1 MVETVLTAFIAFAS
15 TNIDD
20 IFILMTLFTQVPH
33 SLERRS
39 IVAGQYMGIIALI
52 LLSIA
57 GALIGIVVP
66 LPYIGL
72 LGLFPIYLGVAKVV
86 SHLRNK
92 SDGDEDNAMEIKKRR
107 GGLIGNMIGQ
117 EAFGI
122 AAITI
127 ANGGDNIG
135 IYVPLF
141 AKASL
146 PELGITI
153 LIFLALVYVWLAIAA
168 YATRHPM
175 VTDRLRK
182 YNHILFPAVLI
193 GLGVYIIIDSGAYQL
208 IRVASSP
215 EL

>member
-1 MVETVLTAFIAFAS
+1 MFETILTAFIAFAS

-39 IVAGQYMGIIALI
+39 IVTGQYMGIIALI
-52 LLSIA
+52 LFSIA

-66 LPYIGL
+66 LQYIGL
-72 LGLFPIYLGVAKVV
+72 LGLFPIYLGVAKIV
-86 SHLRNK
+86 SHLRSRSGN
-92 SDGDEDNAMEIKKRR
+92 DEDSSVTIEKR
-107 GGLIGNMIGQ
+107 GGGLLGNVIGP

-153 LIFLALVYVWLAIAA
+153 LIFLALVYVWLVIAA
-168 YATRHPM
+168 YATSHPV

-182 YNHILFPAVLI
+182 YNHILFPVVLI
-193 GLGVYIIIDSGAYQL
+193 GLGVYIIVDSGTYQL
-208 IRVASSP
+208 VTR
-215 EL
+215 

>member
-1 MVETVLTAFIAFAS
+1 MTETVLTAFIAFVS

-72 LGLFPIYLGVAKVV
+72 LGLFPIYLGVAKIV
-86 SHLRNK
+86 SHVKNK
-92 SDGDEDNAMEIKKRR
+92 ADDDEGNALTIKKRK
-107 GGLIGNMIGQ
+107 GGLLSNMIGQ

-146 PELGITI
+146 PELGITT

-168 YATRHPM
+168 YATSHPV
-175 VTDRLRK
+175 VTDRLKK

-193 GLGVYIIIDSGAYQL
+193 GLGVYIIIDSGTYRFVTQL
-208 IRVASSP
+208 
-215 EL
+215 

>member
-1 MVETVLTAFIAFAS
+1 MIETVLTAFIAFAS

-20 IFILMTLFTQVPH
+20 IFILMTLFTQAPH

-66 LPYIGL
+66 LQYIGL
-72 LGLFPIYLGVAKVV
+72 LGLFPIYLGVAKIV
-86 SHLRNK
+86 SHLRNR
-92 SDGDEDNAMEIKKRR
+92 SGDEEDSGVTIEKRR
-107 GGLIGNMIGQ
+107 GGLLANMIGP

-153 LIFLALVYVWLAIAA
+153 LIFLVLVYVWLAIAA
-168 YATRHPM
+168 YATSHPV

-193 GLGVYIIIDSGAYQL
+193 GLGVYIIIDSGTYLL
-208 IRVASSP
+208 IMR
-215 EL
+215 